1 MERDGEMVCWDFKS
15 LLDIH
20 SLSPGYYRLRMDTRV
35 IPDAMTKTALKDQLE
50 DEGVKSLNIEMF
62 PVYAARLL
70 EAKSHSMN
78 DEFLD
83 AFQVTRHYLTVLRRG
98 DPEPPQAVWTL
109 LARYAS
115 ESSRGTVAME
125 DRKRFQ
131 FGFRNAFQGPLI
143 LPRENEQGQDLIYV
157 LEPDFPLI
165 LQDRLPWLDRGLM
178 HGLNVLAPTLYP
190 FDHETGSFQLRLIE
204 PDGEEIDFGSARF
217 RGASLTGATTRQ
229 GRYHLQFRKYGT
241 YRAEVK
247 GAMDDLYGFR
257 HTANGTFEFHV
268 GNRITMSTACKP
280 GTPFFVGEKYPPLVE
295 VNPPAPADVRISV
308 RYLPMSD
315 PRREVRHEIR
325 GRANRYGYFFP
336 GDDYT
341 PLVFTEPGEYLS
353 EVFVRYVDSR
363 GIHWYGGQVGGSVI
377 ALPYDDAPIMIHGW
391 QPEAD
396 KVRYMI
402 PLGSPNMPCLHDPC
416 ACNDMFAPFHPGD
429 VAYFFS
435 DPQDISYFEYAVN
448 IEQKEDS
455 LPPRT
460 SVSDPADQRV
470 YIYLSAIRPGFV
482 AVAMV
487 SDGKNLEFHW
497 RPAFDDFGG
506 QRASGPV
513 GDMPDD
519 VYRLMAGAVMWDRDD
534 SSVAYGAYTAA
545 AVTKA
550 PGTYES
556 GVLPPFTMPLFR
568 LADCDYWL
576 LYGVE
581 AGSILEVGD
590 RLALGGSTVPAVPVR
605 CRWEVTKPSGER
617 IIREGD
623 GNDIGRCAPAEPIVE
638 VDEAGVWKMRA
649 IVSAQGVEG
658 YVTGVCDGEFEH
670 YAVEPDAPDLIR
682 IDGAPVSRIAADR
695 PTLIRGRVKA
705 TLEDAVIHYTLQF
718 PGTIMDIGDLPVD
731 PDGAFTYRYDPL
743 SFGVEFQN
751 FDVRDIHGGHAGIE
765 TVLLSLLLE
774 GTDPLS
780 GNKVHS
786 ARKVV
791 IHGDRLI
798 DVAPGLERK
807 NTLLCGGVQQE

>member
-1 MERDGEMVCWDFKS
+1 MRY
-15 LLDIH
+15 IH
-20 SLSPGYYRLRMDTRV
+20 
-35 IPDAMTKTALKDQLE
+35 
-50 DEGVKSLNIEMF
+50 
-62 PVYAARLL
+62 
-70 EAKSHSMN
+70 
-78 DEFLD
+78 
-83 AFQVTRHYLTVLRRG
+83 
-98 DPEPPQAVWTL
+98 
-109 LARYAS
+109 
-115 ESSRGTVAME
+115 
-125 DRKRFQ
+125 
-131 FGFRNAFQGPLI
+131 
-143 LPRENEQGQDLIYV
+143 
-157 LEPDFPLI
+157 
-165 LQDRLPWLDRGLM
+165 
-178 HGLNVLAPTLYP
+178 
-190 FDHETGSFQLRLIE
+190 
-204 PDGEEIDFGSARF
+204 
-217 RGASLTGATTRQ
+217 
-229 GRYHLQFRKYGT
+229 
-241 YRAEVK
+241 
-247 GAMDDLYGFR
+247 
-257 HTANGTFEFHV
+257 
-268 GNRITMSTACKP
+268 
-280 GTPFFVGEKYPPLVE
+280 
-295 VNPPAPADVRISV
+295 
-308 RYLPMSD
+308 
-315 PRREVRHEIR
+315 
-325 GRANRYGYFFP
+325 
-336 GDDYT
+336 
-341 PLVFTEPGEYLS
+341 
-353 EVFVRYVDSR
+353 
-363 GIHWYGGQVGGSVI
+363 
-377 ALPYDDAPIMIHGW
+377 
-391 QPEAD
+391 
-396 KVRYMI
+396 
-402 PLGSPNMPCLHDPC
+402 
-416 ACNDMFAPFHPGD
+416 
-429 VAYFFS
+429 
-435 DPQDISYFEYAVN
+435 
-448 IEQKEDS
+448 
-455 LPPRT
+455 
-460 SVSDPADQRV
+460 
-470 YIYLSAIRPGFV
+470 LSAIRPGFV

-487 SDGKNLEFHW
+487 SDGTDLEFHW
-497 RPAFDDFGG
+497 RPSLGDFGG
-506 QRASGPV
+506 KRASGPV

-519 VYRLMAGAVMWDRDD
+519 VYRFMAGCVIRDIKAGTA
-534 SSVAYGAYTAA
+534 AYGAYASA
-545 AVTKA
+545 AVMLS
-550 PGTYES
+550 PGAYEDC
-556 GVLPPFTMPLFR
+556 VLPPLTMPLFR

-798 DVAPGLERK
+798 DVAPI
-807 NTLLCGGVQQE
+807 QY